1 VDEADNNLDE
11 IQRLKEQ
18 LHKAQTRMDELT
30 HRVEHYLKNIET
42 HFLTHFF
49 SGFRDIAIGTLF
61 VNCEQ
66 KIIFANTAASNML
79 ARPIEKLVG
88 QLVTSLFPSLHTFI
102 EDLIVGKSNK
112 GHIEVL
118 IRDENLSAIWL
129 AIWASDIHEL
139 IADEPCLLLMIENIT
154 ELKQAEEQTRRILS
168 EKGIRRRLAFL
179 AEASSIISSSL
190 EQSTIIDRLT
200 RLSIPELGDFCTF
213 EFFSSAQ
220 VFEQVACASTSQ
232 ALETQLS
239 KSKFHQSSVWQQ
251 LLKSTLNTGHTRHI
265 RKTGKLWEETWSKHP
280 YEFGEHI
287 PANSLLIVPI
297 LIANDY
303 LGCIVFGKTTPE
315 EHSEG
320 DFILAEELSRRAALA
335 FDNARLY
342 QQAKE
347 ANKLRDDFLAIVSH
361 ELRTPLVPILGW
373 SQLLKSNL
381 DNPQTLSKGLDVIER
396 NARIQT
402 RLIDDLLDVSRSL
415 AGKLSLNTEPVS
427 FQEIVSN
434 VVEGH
439 KLSASHQ
446 NISIHY
452 APTEKLPLVM
462 GDPLRLQQVV
472 SNIMSNAIKFS
483 HPGGEIHIGL
493 KREGANL
500 MLKIVDNG
508 VGIEPHFLAHLFERF
523 RQEES
528 VSTRKHDGLGLG
540 LSIAQSLVEAHNGTI
555 EAQSEGVGKGTTLL
569 VRLPAMLENQT
580 TSTTAKTTA

>member
-1 VDEADNNLDE
+1 MNETDNNPDE
-11 IQRLKEQ
+11 IRRLQAQ
-18 LHKAQTRMDELT
+18 LQKAQARMDELT
-30 HRVEHYLKNIET
+30 HRLEHYLSNIET

-49 SGFRDIAIGTLF
+49 SGFRDIAMGALF
-61 VNCEQ
+61 VNAEQ
-66 KIIFANTAASNML
+66 KIIFANTAASQML
-79 ARPIEKLVG
+79 ARPLEKLVG
-88 QLVTSLFPSLHTFI
+88 QPVTSLFPSLHAFM
-102 EDLIVGKSNK
+102 EDFIVGKSNK
-112 GHIEVL
+112 GRIEVCF
-118 IRDENLSAIWL
+118 RDENLSTLWL

-154 ELKQAEEQTRRILS
+154 ELKQAEEQSRRILS
-168 EKGIRRRLAFL
+168 EKSIRRRLAFL

-190 EQSTIIDRLT
+190 EQSTIIERLT
-200 RLSIPELGDFCTF
+200 RLSIPELGEFCIF
-213 EFFSSAQ
+213 ELLSSAQ

-239 KSKFHQSSVWQQ
+239 NSTFHQSPAWQQ
-251 LLKSTLNTGHTRHI
+251 LLKSTLNTGYACHI
-265 RKTGKLWEETWSKHP
+265 QNKGECWEETWNQHQ
-280 YEFGEHI
+280 YDFGEDI
-287 PANSLLIVPI
+287 PATSLLIAPI

-303 LGCIVFGKTTPE
+303 LGCIVFGKA

-361 ELRTPLVPILGW
+361 ELRSPLVPILGW
-373 SQLLKSNL
+373 SQLLKRSL
-381 DNPQTLSKGLDVIER
+381 DNPQTLAKGLDVIER

-402 RLIDDLLDVSRSL
+402 QLIDDLLDVSRSV
-415 AGKLSLNTEPVS
+415 AGKLSLKTQPLS

-434 VVEGH
+434 VVDGYR
-439 KLSASHQ
+439 LAASHQ
-446 NISIHY
+446 NISILY
-452 APTEKLPLVM
+452 ASPGKLPLVM

-483 HPGGEIHIGL
+483 HPGGEINISL
-493 KREGANL
+493 KLEGTNL
-500 MLKIVDNG
+500 VLKIADNG
-508 VGIEPHFLAHLFERF
+508 IGIDPSFLAHLFERF

-540 LSIAQSLVEAHNGTI
+540 LSIVKSLVETHNGTI
-555 EAQSEGVGKGTTLL
+555 EAQSEGIGKGTTLV
-569 VRLPAMLENQT
+569 VRLPAIIN
-580 TSTTAKTTA
+580 SK